1 VYYRERGEAMN
12 DTLDLLVIQDQDL
25 KDKINEQISLLMQS
39 LVSFITFSY
48 LVGKSEENEEH
59 RQKLLDFMKFS
70 MPDLS
75 EKEIEEN
82 LDIQKALESFK
93 NSTLRSL
100 IQIVMIV
107 AQNPEKIKVLEGFS
121 HLMDEYVDL
130 VINEDSIDD
139 DTKLKILESVRAA
152 NKIVS
157 A

>member
-1 VYYRERGEAMN
+1 MN
-12 DTLDLLVIQDQDL
+12 NTLDLLVIQDQDL
-25 KDKINEQISLLMQS
+25 KNKINEYISVFIQS
-39 LVSFITFSY
+39 LISFITFSY

-82 LDIQKALESFK
+82 LDIQKAIESFK
-93 NSTLRSL
+93 NSTLGSL
-100 IQIVMIV
+100 IQIIMIV
-107 AQNPEKIKVLEGFS
+107 AQNSEKIKVLEGFS

-130 VINEDSIDD
+130 VINEDSLDD
-139 DTKLKILESVRAA
+139 DTKLKILESVRAS

>member
-1 VYYRERGEAMN
+1 MN
-12 DTLDLLVIQDQDL
+12 NTLDLLVIQDKDL
-25 KDKINEQISLLMQS
+25 KNKINEYISLFIQNI
-39 LVSFITFSY
+39 VSFITFSY

-70 MPDLS
+70 MPELS

-82 LDIQKALESFK
+82 LDIQNALKSFE
-93 NSTLRSL
+93 NSTLNSL
-100 IQIVMIV
+100 IQIVMLV
-107 AQNPEKIKVLEGFS
+107 AQNSEKIKVLEGFS
-121 HLMDEYVDL
+121 HLIDEYVDL

-139 DTKLKILESVRAA
+139 DTKLKILESVRVA

>member
-1 VYYRERGEAMN
+1 MEKGEAMN
-12 DTLDLLVIQDQDL
+12 DTLDLLVIKDQDL
-25 KDKINEQISLLMQS
+25 KDKINEQISFFMQS

-48 LVGKSEENEEH
+48 LVGKSEENEDH

-107 AQNPEKIKVLEGFS
+107 AQNSEKIKVLEGFS

-130 VINEDSIDD
+130 VINEDAIDD
-139 DTKLKILESVRAA
+139 DTKLKILESVRVA

>member
-1 VYYRERGEAMN
+1 MN

-25 KDKINEQISLLMQS
+25 KDKINEQISIFMQS
-39 LVSFITFSY
+39 LISFITFSY
-48 LVGKSEENEEH
+48 LVGKSEENDEH

-93 NSTLRSL
+93 QSAMRSL
-100 IQIVMIV
+100 IQIVMLV
-107 AQNPEKIKVLEGFS
+107 AQNSDKIKVLEGFS

-139 DTKLKILESVRAA
+139 DTKLKILESVRVA

>member
-1 VYYRERGEAMN
+1 MN

-25 KDKINEQISLLMQS
+25 KDKINEQISFFMQS

-82 LDIQKALESFK
+82 LDIQKAVESFK

-100 IQIVMIV
+100 IQIVIIV
-107 AQNPEKIKVLEGFS
+107 AQNSEKIKVLEGFS
-121 HLMDEYVDL
+121 HLMDKYVDL

-139 DTKLKILESVRAA
+139 DTKLKILESVRVA

>member
-1 VYYRERGEAMN
+1 MN

-25 KDKINEQISLLMQS
+25 KNKINEQISIFMQS
-39 LVSFITFSY
+39 LISFVTFSY

-82 LDIQKALESFK
+82 LDIQKTIESFK

-107 AQNPEKIKVLEGFS
+107 AQNAEKIKVLEGFS
-121 HLMDEYVDL
+121 HLMNEYVDL
-130 VINEDSIDD
+130 VISEDSIDD
-139 DTKLKILESVRAA
+139 DTKLKILESVRVT

>member
-1 VYYRERGEAMN
+1 MN
-12 DTLDLLVIQDQDL
+12 NTLDLLVIQDQDL
-25 KDKINEQISLLMQS
+25 KNKINEHISFFMQS

-93 NSTLRSL
+93 NYTLRSL
-100 IQIVMIV
+100 IQIVTIV
-107 AQNPEKIKVLEGFS
+107 AQNSDKIKVLEGFS

-139 DTKLKILESVRAA
+139 NTKLKILESVRVT
-152 NKIVS
+152 NKILN

>member
-1 VYYRERGEAMN
+1 MKRGKEMN
-12 DTLDLLVIQDQDL
+12 DTLDLLVIHDKDL
-25 KDKINEQISLLMQS
+25 KDKINEYISIFMQS
-39 LVSFITFSY
+39 LISFITFSY
-48 LVGKSEENEEH
+48 LVGKSEENEDH

-82 LDIQKALESFK
+82 LDIQKAIEGFK

-107 AQNPEKIKVLEGFS
+107 AKNSEKIKVLEGFS

-139 DTKLKILESVRAA
+139 DAKLKILESVRAS

>member
-1 VYYRERGEAMN
+1 MN

-25 KDKINEQISLLMQS
+25 KDKINEQISFFMQS

-59 RQKLLDFMKFS
+59 RKKLLDFMKFS

-75 EKEIEEN
+75 EKEIEQN
-82 LDIQKALESFK
+82 LDIQRAIESFK
-93 NSTLRSL
+93 NSILRSL
-100 IQIVMIV
+100 IQIIMIV
-107 AQNPEKIKVLEGFS
+107 AQNSEKIKILEGFS
-121 HLMDEYVDL
+121 QLMDEYVDL
-130 VINEDSIDD
+130 VISEDSIDD
-139 DTKLKILESVRAA
+139 DTKLKILESVRVA

>member
-1 VYYRERGEAMN
+1 MN

-25 KDKINEQISLLMQS
+25 KDKINEQISFFMQS

-59 RQKLLDFMKFS
+59 RQKLLDFIKFS
-70 MPDLS
+70 MPELS

-82 LDIQKALESFK
+82 LDIQRAVESFK
-93 NSTLRSL
+93 NSILRSL
-100 IQIVMIV
+100 IQIIMIV
-107 AQNPEKIKVLEGFS
+107 AQNSEKIKILEGFS

-130 VINEDSIDD
+130 VISEDSIDD
-139 DTKLKILESVRAA
+139 DTKLKILESVRVA

>member
-1 VYYRERGEAMN
+1 MN

-25 KDKINEQISLLMQS
+25 KDKINEQISFFMQS

-82 LDIQKALESFK
+82 LDIQRAIESFK

-100 IQIVMIV
+100 IQIVMIA
-107 AQNPEKIKVLEGFS
+107 AQNSEKIKILEGFS

-139 DTKLKILESVRAA
+139 DTKLKILESVRVA

>member
-1 VYYRERGEAMN
+1 MN

-25 KDKINEQISLLMQS
+25 KDKINEQISFFMQS

-59 RQKLLDFMKFS
+59 RKKLLDFMKFS

-75 EKEIEEN
+75 EKEIEQN
-82 LDIQKALESFK
+82 LDIQRAVESFK
-93 NSTLRSL
+93 NSILRSL
-100 IQIVMIV
+100 IQIIMIV
-107 AQNPEKIKVLEGFS
+107 AQNSEKIKILEGFS
-121 HLMDEYVDL
+121 QLMDEYVDL
-130 VINEDSIDD
+130 VISEDSIDD
-139 DTKLKILESVRAA
+139 DTKLKILESVRVA

>member
-1 VYYRERGEAMN
+1 MN
-12 DTLDLLVIQDQDL
+12 DTLDLLVIQDRDL
-25 KDKINEQISLLMQS
+25 KDKINEHISIFMQS

-48 LVGKSEENEEH
+48 LVGRAEESEEH

-82 LDIQKALESFK
+82 LNIQKALESFK

-107 AQNPEKIKVLEGFS
+107 AQNSEKIKVLEGFS
-121 HLMDEYVDL
+121 YLIDEYVDL

>member
-1 VYYRERGEAMN
+1 MN

-25 KDKINEQISLLMQS
+25 KDKINEQISFFMQS

-59 RQKLLDFMKFS
+59 RKKLLDFMKFS

-75 EKEIEEN
+75 EKEIEQN
-82 LDIQKALESFK
+82 LDIQRAVESFK
-93 NSTLRSL
+93 NSILRSL
-100 IQIVMIV
+100 IQIIMVV
-107 AQNPEKIKVLEGFS
+107 AQNSEKIKILEGFS
-121 HLMDEYVDL
+121 QLMDEYVDL
-130 VINEDSIDD
+130 VISEDSIDD
-139 DTKLKILESVRAA
+139 DTKLKILESVRVA

>member
-1 VYYRERGEAMN
+1 MN
-12 DTLDLLVIQDQDL
+12 NTLDLLVIQDQDL
-25 KDKINEQISLLMQS
+25 KDKINEYISLLIQN

-70 MPDLS
+70 MPGLS

-93 NSTLRSL
+93 SSILSNL
-100 IQIVMIV
+100 IQIVMLV
-107 AQNPEKIKVLEGFS
+107 AQNSEKIKVIEGFS
-121 HLMDEYVDL
+121 HLMNEYVDL

-139 DTKLKILESVRAA
+139 DTKLKILESVRVA

-157 A
+157 AW

>member
-1 VYYRERGEAMN
+1 MS
-12 DTLDLLVIQDQDL
+12 DTLDLLVIQDQNL
-25 KDKINEQISLLMQS
+25 KDKINEHISIFIQN
-39 LVSFITFSY
+39 LVSFITFAY
-48 LVGKSEENEEH
+48 LVGKSEENEEQK
-59 RQKLLDFMKFS
+59 QKLLDFMKFS

-93 NSTLRSL
+93 NSTLSSL
-100 IQIVMIV
+100 IQIVMLV
-107 AQNPEKIKVLEGFS
+107 AQNSEKIKVLEGFS
-121 HLMDEYVDL
+121 HLMNEYVDL

-139 DTKLKILESVRAA
+139 DTKLKILESVRVA

>member
-1 VYYRERGEAMN
+1 MN
-12 DTLDLLVIQDQDL
+12 NTLDLLVIQDQDL
-25 KDKINEQISLLMQS
+25 KDKINEYISLLIQN

-70 MPDLS
+70 MPGLS

-93 NSTLRSL
+93 SSILSNL
-100 IQIVMIV
+100 IQIVMLV
-107 AQNPEKIKVLEGFS
+107 AQNSEKIKVIEGFS
-121 HLMDEYVDL
+121 HLMNEYVDL

-139 DTKLKILESVRAA
+139 DTKLKILESVRVA

>member
-1 VYYRERGEAMN
+1 
-12 DTLDLLVIQDQDL
+12 
-25 KDKINEQISLLMQS
+25 
-39 LVSFITFSY
+39 
-48 LVGKSEENEEH
+48 
-59 RQKLLDFMKFS
+59 MKFS

-93 NSTLRSL
+93 NYTLRSL
-100 IQIVMIV
+100 IQIVTIV
-107 AQNPEKIKVLEGFS
+107 AQNSDKIKVLEGFS

-139 DTKLKILESVRAA
+139 NTKLKILESVRVT
-152 NKIVS
+152 NKILN

>member
-1 VYYRERGEAMN
+1 MN

-25 KDKINEQISLLMQS
+25 KNKINEYISVFIQS
-39 LVSFITFSY
+39 LISFITFSY
-48 LVGKSEENEEH
+48 LVGKSEENEDH

-82 LDIQKALESFK
+82 LDIQKAIESFK

-100 IQIVMIV
+100 IQIIMIV
-107 AQNPEKIKVLEGFS
+107 AQNSEKIKVLEGFS

-139 DTKLKILESVRAA
+139 DTKLKILESVRVA

>member
-1 VYYRERGEAMN
+1 MN

-25 KDKINEQISLLMQS
+25 KDKINEQISLFIQS

-48 LVGKSEENEEH
+48 LVGKSEENGEH

-93 NSTLRSL
+93 NSSLRSL

-107 AQNPEKIKVLEGFS
+107 AQNSEKIKVLEGFS

-139 DTKLKILESVRAA
+139 DTKLKILESVRVA